1 MSDQQAVRT
10 ACCAAIGVASNT
22 GAANSDRG
30 NARRIRVNVIDTF
43 AVREYIGTVNAIIL
57 PQWQGP
63 ATRKHQV
70 RCMGCLRSDS
80 AANAPALFGLLVLAV
95 DLVGAGTLGSA
106 LTGFGSSIRC
116 FLSCRFRSGLRFGA
130 GLCRSLGTRLRSCF
144 RSRLRRSIRACL
156 GFSVGSCPCFGLCLR
171 LSLGARPGLR
181 FGFGLCLCL
190 GPCLGLGLCL
200 SLSLSLSRSVPT
212 GAQLGFFGRA
222 RARFV
227 CGPGIGCRLCFG
239 SSACGRLCPALFFD
253 PLTALLLARLPERLG
268 LGGTGSILAL
278 GFGLRCR
285 ILVGQI

>member
-63 ATRKHQV
+63 STRRDQV

-130 GLCRSLGTRLRSCF
+130 GLCRS
-144 RSRLRRSIRACL
+144 IRACL

-181 FGFGLCLCL
+181 FGFGFGLCLCL

-222 RARFV
+222 RARVV